1 VSNVVT
7 VSYSELD
14 TYRQCPLKHALAYK
28 QRWTKPP
35 EDDSPLSKGTLWHAV
50 MEAHYRELALR
61 TDGLTH
67 KQVNSEEVAQRVQD
81 QCYRAVAPILYDPRS
96 GAQTPLQELIEWM
109 YQGYVQ
115 QWGIDPD
122 WRIIATEHAAQ
133 IPLYND
139 QGRPT
144 RYRLKMKIDLVVR
157 SRSTGLTWIVDHKSG
172 AQLPSQQDLDLD
184 DQFGLYTWALN
195 QLRGTNPRITG
206 SLHNAARTQRNKGPM
221 ALTDRFS
228 RTLMNRTPVELNNIA
243 LDAWRTARAAYSAL
257 NAVPYSSPDPRQ
269 CAWKCSFRDP
279 HLIARKGQ
287 LLDQALYDFGFR
299 IDRTRH

>member
-1 VSNVVT
+1 MSGSTVI

-14 TYRQCPLKHALAYK
+14 TFRQCPLKHQLAYRE
-28 QRWTKPP
+28 RWTKPP
-35 EDDSPLSKGTLWHAV
+35 ADDSPLAKGTLWHAV
-50 MEAHYRELALR
+50 MDAHYRELA
-61 TDGLTH
+61 
-67 KQVNSEEVAQRVQD
+67 AQTEHLKARQLANAETGILD
-81 QCYRAVAPILYDPRS
+81 RCYRAVTPHLYDPRTGQS
-96 GAQTPLQELIEWM
+96 TPTQELIEWM

-122 WRIIATEHAAQ
+122 WRILGTEHSATV
-133 IPLYND
+133 PLRND
-139 QGRPT
+139 QGRRT
-144 RYRLKMKIDLVVR
+144 RFRLKLKIDLIVR
-157 SRSTGLTWIVDHKSG
+157 SRSTGLVWVVDHKSG
-172 AQLPSQQDLDLD
+172 GTLPTQQDLDLD

-287 LLDQALYDFGFR
+287 PLDQALYDFGFR